1 MNISCIT
8 DEQCYGCS
16 ACLNICPV
24 HAIEM
29 TYDDEGFLHPV
40 VNEATC
46 IDCAKCTKVCPVLNT
61 QKLTD
66 YAEKKYL
73 ALRNSNADVVKKSSS
88 GGAFAL
94 LAEYVLEKKGVV
106 YGAAFDNC
114 NILHHE
120 RVDNLFALER
130 LMGSKYVQSDL
141 GHIFMQVKTD
151 LLNEK
156 IVLFV
161 GTPCQVA
168 GLKAFLGKEYD
179 NLITADLLCHGVPSP
194 AVWQKYLQSLG
205 IKNSVPIEFRNKSEG
220 WKNYRMVVDSRVNEE
235 HEQNSYMQGFLQ
247 NLYLRKSCYNCQFCG
262 TQRCADFTLGDFWG
276 AGLFRKS
283 LDDDRGTSIILLNS
297 PKAQKVFECLSAKF
311 DVCEQV
317 EPYFVA
323 SHNISL
329 LRPAAKNKNRNG
341 FFEDFKNGVAWEDL
355 CQHYLQENVHPS
367 RKVGILNLQSS
378 HNFGACL
385 VTFAL
390 QNVIRKLGYKAE
402 VIDFRP
408 WSKNHVSSKQRKN
421 LQKLG
426 KAFESFRKKF
436 LIRSRVCFNFDDLC
450 ELNSRYDT
458 FVVGSDQVWRYVY
471 VVNYLSEFFLN
482 FADDDKVLL
491 SYAASF
497 GVAYWEGDDK
507 SVNEVSQALK
517 RFQAISVREKSGEKI
532 CRDVFGVEAQH
543 VLDPTLLLQ
552 ASDYETIIDSVPS
565 VAHLKNKYVACMF
578 LDNDENLEKI
588 CSWAQQKNFEVI
600 NICTSDNIY
609 RNVGEWLSLI
619 KNAEYVITD
628 SFHCVCFALIFHK
641 AFLCVKNRGRGIER
655 LKSLLESL
663 NLMPHLVEELDGD
676 LASKMAVNY
685 KEVDTLLDA
694 KKKTSFDFLI
704 KSLALPAKHLPKRKT
719 VTSFLL
725 FNKIILWR
733 IVTKRNVS
741 MVKLFNVLP
750 ILKIIKTPHRC
761 KYLLFGALP
770 LFSTK
775 IRCGRYRD

>member
-1 MNISCIT
+1 MNISCIS

-16 ACLNICPV
+16 ACFSICPV
-24 HAIEM
+24 HAIDM
-29 TYDDEGFLHPV
+29 SSDNEGFLRPI
-40 VNEATC
+40 VNEANC

-61 QKLTD
+61 QKLAD

-88 GGAFAL
+88 GGVFAL
-94 LAEYVLEKKGVV
+94 LAEYVLENKGVV
-106 YGAAFDNC
+106 YGAAFDKC

-120 RVDNLFALER
+120 RVDSLSTLER

-141 GHIFMQVKTD
+141 GHIFSQVKAD
-151 LLNEK
+151 LKNNK
-156 IVLFV
+156 KVLFV

-168 GLKAFLGKEYD
+168 GLKAFIRKEYD

-194 AVWQKYLQSLG
+194 AVWQSYLHHLG
-205 IKNSVPIEFRNKSEG
+205 IENSVPIEFRNKSEG
-220 WKNYRMVVDSRVNEE
+220 WKNYHMVVGSVVNEE
-235 HEQNSYMQGFLQ
+235 HEQNSYMKGFLQ

-283 LDDDRGTSIILLNS
+283 LDDDTGTSIILLNS
-297 PKAQKVFECLSAKF
+297 LKAQKVFEHLSAKF

-329 LRPAAKNKNRNG
+329 LKPAEKNKDRG
-341 FFEDFKNGVAWEDL
+341 DFFEDFRAGMSWDDL
-355 CQHYLQENVHPS
+355 CQRYLHKPSTSS
-367 RKVGILNLQSS
+367 RKIGILNLQNS

-390 QNVIRKLGYKAE
+390 QNVIQKLGYKVE

-408 WSKNHVSSKQRKN
+408 ENRKHLSAKQRKN

-426 KAFESFRKKF
+426 QAFESFRKKF

-458 FVVGSDQVWRYVY
+458 FVVGSDQVWRYGY
-471 VVNYLSEFFLN
+471 VANYLPEFFLK

-497 GVAYWEGDDK
+497 GVDYWEGDDK

-532 CRDVFGVEAQH
+532 CHDVFGVEAQH
-543 VLDPTLLLQ
+543 VLDPTLLLK
-552 ASDYETIIDSVPS
+552 ASDYDAIIDSAS
-565 VAHLKNKYVACMF
+565 SAARLQKKYVAYMF
-578 LDNDENLEKI
+578 LDHDDANVEKI
-588 CSWAQQKNFEVI
+588 RSWAKQKNFEVI
-600 NICTSDNIY
+600 NLGANENVY
-609 RNVGEWLSLI
+609 RNVGEWLNLI

-641 AFLCVKNRGRGIER
+641 AFLCVKNRRRGIER
-655 LKSLLESL
+655 LKSLLKSL
-663 NLMPHLVEELDGD
+663 NLMPHLVEELDGN
-676 LASKMAVNY
+676 LASIMAVNY
-685 KEVDTLLDA
+685 KEVDALLEE
-694 KKKTSFDFLI
+694 KKKISLDFLI
-704 KSLALPAKHLPKRKT
+704 KSLALPAKQLPKRKT

-725 FNKIILWR
+725 FNKVILWR
-733 IVTKRNVS
+733 VVTKRNVG
-741 MVKLFNVLP
+741 MVKLFNILP
-750 ILKIIKTPHRC
+750 ILKIIKTPHRR
-761 KYLLFGALP
+761 KYLLFGVLP
-770 LFSTK
+770 FFTTK
-775 IRCGRYRD
+775 IK